1 MLDLIFTIGQT
12 ASALLLLYG
21 AVLTLMPARHKQHT
35 LGGNQAPFL
44 ERQAHGA
51 D

>member
-21 AVLTLMPARHKQHT
+21 ALLTLMPAKQEHST
-35 LGGNQAPFL
+35 LGESAAPYL
-44 ERQAHGA
+44 GQPHGA